1 MLSVRTARSD
11 DIPAI
16 CELMY
21 GHMNRAIDRDQWTRL
36 FQYSWLEDKPD
47 FGYVVADGDRIVG
60 FVGTIYSQR
69 WIDHRWETFCNLSS
83 WYLLRAYRGQGL
95 GKRLLDCFLA
105 KAHLYHYSI
114 LTVSKKRVEKLNG
127 LGFTHLDNTRY
138 VLPGLPE
145 EPCGQ
150 FSTLTDPD
158 GIASY
163 LPIHQRK
170 LLQDHRAYECRHLL
184 IHNAE
189 ESCYLIVKDF
199 LHRDHY
205 CTEILYA
212 SDYGFIG
219 RHPQQ
224 IQQFVTVNERSS
236 VSLDSR
242 FLDAPPPGAIIES
255 LPTPRYYISEYRE
268 PRDFDALYS
277 EVVLLDYEM

>member
-1 MLSVRTARSD
+1 MLTVRTARAN

-16 CELMY
+16 CTLMHE
-21 GHMNRAIDRDQWTRL
+21 HMNRAINPIQWARL

-47 FGYVVADGDRIVG
+47 FGYVVVDKERVVG

-69 WIDHRWETFCNLSS
+69 WIDNRWETFCNLSS
-83 WYLLRAYRGQGL
+83 WYLLRDYRGQGL

-138 VLPGLPE
+138 VFPGLSA
-145 EPCGQ
+145 EPSSE
-150 FSTLTDPD
+150 FAVLTDPQS
-158 GIASY
+158 IVSY
-163 LPIHQRK
+163 LSTHQHK
-170 LLQDHRAYECRHLL
+170 LLQDHKTYECRHLL
-184 IHNAE
+184 IHNTE

-199 LHRDHY
+199 LHKDRY

-212 SDYGFIG
+212 SDYDFIG

-224 IQQFVTVNERSS
+224 IQQSVVVDERSS

-242 FLDAPPPGAIIES
+242 FLGTPPPGVVIEP
-255 LPTPRYYISEYRE
+255 LPTPRYYISQHRE
-268 PRDFDALYS
+268 SRDFDALYS